1 MSKKRIW
8 IVLAAVL
15 VLVALTAVTVIADPF
30 SQASSEE
37 GVENFEEWIGTK
49 DTIVGD
55 DPDENG
61 YTGEVIQSSG
71 VIEPSEGESDLET
84 LPLVPGL
91 EGERPDEIGAL
102 EPQSEPQ
109 WTDFYYD
116 FSAGATLRP
125 RASLTNWAYWG
136 GGCIYPSKGNDLFTL
151 PLNLPQG
158 SRIDYL
164 RLFFYDASAS
174 VDGSAWITIY
184 DGAGDVTDL
193 INVDSAGSAG
203 YGYAVSPYLGH
214 VVDNVN
220 YAYVLNYAN
229 GTTGSSIRL
238 CGLRVAYRLP

>member
-125 RASLTNWAYWG
+125 RASLTNWEYDS
-136 GGCIYPSKGNDLFTL
+136 GGCIHPSKGYDLFTL
-151 PLNLPQG
+151 PLDLPQG
-158 SRIDYL
+158 ASIDYL
-164 RLFFYDASAS
+164 RLYFYDTSTTANGTAF
-174 VDGSAWITIY
+174 ITIY
-184 DGAGDVTDL
+184 DGAGGIDDL
-193 INVDSAGSAG
+193 ISVSSVGSAG
-203 YGYAVSPYLGH
+203 YGYAVSDYVNH

-220 YAYVLNYAN
+220 YAYVLNYSS
-229 GTTGSSIRL
+229 GTPSSSVRL
-238 CGLRVAYRLP
+238 CGLRVMYYIP